1 MHMGIKSKQHAE
13 VAILPSDKTECKP
26 KTAIKGKGGHYIMI
40 RKPIQ

>member
-13 VAILPSDKTECKP
+13 IATLTSDKRECKP
-26 KTAIKGKGGHYIMI
+26 KMAIKGKGGHYIMI